1 MVQTST
7 GKVRTPV
14 NIPISLV
21 LKLLFVKRRHG
32 LSLYFTV
39 LLKFAVHEN
48 FSINKLVKLEWFL
61 YTWQKCYNYINR
73 LFKKHTQTP
82 QNNNNETLE
91 DIRPKIWIRLP
102 YLGNHGKNL
111 VRTLLKKI
119 QRCLKQPINFI
130 VIYRLTPRKYHI
142 LSQTKT
148 AFLIFLEATLC
159 TNSLVRAVIQ
169 NISAKLIDVFL
180 HDSPNMASLIALILI
195 TITVAAP
202 FPNTYRN
209 VNMLNT

>member
-1 MVQTST
+1 MAWNGFHTRV
-7 GKVRTPV
+7 KNAIIDR
-14 NIPISLV
+14 
-21 LKLLFVKRRHG
+21 LL
-32 LSLYFTV
+32 
-39 LLKFAVHEN
+39 
-48 FSINKLVKLEWFL
+48 
-61 YTWQKCYNYINR
+61 
-73 LFKKHTQTP
+73 KKHTQT
-82 QNNNNETLE
+82 QQNNNETLD

-102 YLGNHGKNL
+102 YLGNHGENL

-130 VIYRLTPRKYHI
+130 VIYNTKKISY

-148 AFLIFLEATLC
+148 TFLIFQEATLC
-159 TNSLVRAVIQ
+159 TNSLARAVIL

-180 HDSPNMASLIALILI
+180 HDSPNMANLALILI
-195 TITVAAP
+195 TITVAAQ